1 MRVIISGSS
10 GFIGAALAHKY
21 LANGAEVLGIDSHTD
36 YYSTDLKLK
45 RLANLQLEKNFHFS
59 ELDVSNNA
67 SLTNVIAEFRPT
79 TFIHLAAQAGVR
91 IPTSHINKY
100 VESNLT
106 GFSSVL
112 QSVALQEVPNFLYAS
127 SSSIY
132 GDNAELPYRESEKI
146 LEPNSFYGGTK
157 LANEILTKSLIHG
170 TKTRAR
176 GLRFF
181 TVYGPMGRP
190 DMAYFRIISRILAGS
205 SFELFGDGSIE
216 RDFTFIDDCTEMIFQ
231 LNKELKSRDIGFSDV
246 VNVGGGNPVSITQI
260 IELASRLTGR
270 ELEVQRSPRNSLD
283 VRRTMAS
290 AEYLIQLVGSKP
302 STSIENGISQTI
314 EWARNLDN
322 SSQLL
327 EWVDSTP

>member
-1 MRVIISGSS
+1 MRVIITGSS
-10 GFIGAALAHKY
+10 GFIGAALARKY
-21 LANGAEVLGIDSHTD
+21 LAHGAEVVGIDSHTD

-45 RLANLQLEKNFHFS
+45 RLAILQLEKNFHFS

-67 SLTNVIAEFRPT
+67 ALTKLIAEFKPT

-91 IPTSHINKY
+91 IPTSHIHKY

-132 GDNAELPYRESEKI
+132 GDNAELPYKESEKL

-231 LNKELKSRDIGFSDV
+231 LNNELNSRDTGFSDV

-260 IELASRLTGR
+260 IELTSRLTGR
-270 ELEVQRSPRNSLD
+270 ELEVQNSPRNSLD
-283 VRRTMAS
+283 VKRTMAS
-290 AEYLIQLVGSKP
+290 AKYLIELVGSKP
-302 STSIENGISQTI
+302 STSIEDGISQTI
-314 EWARNLDN
+314 EWAKNLDN